1 MHNCYKS
8 GWSKKFDF
16 NLLKQQANWMQSYET
31 YWYTFPK
38 AQLLTDLEDRS
49 WSITSRSKMQ
59 VNLKKWVSP
68 QCVGSIFCALK
79 GLWMDCCRFYGHTK
93 LLFDQQTNFKPL
105 AIWGNL
111 IWCWVGKKSHEVQ
124 SDTLCDPINSTD
136 PTKLA
141 TFNDYKH

>member
-1 MHNCYKS
+1 MVKISQNFVAFSEYMN
-8 GWSKKFDF
+8 F
-16 NLLKQQANWMQSYET
+16 
-31 YWYTFPK
+31 
-38 AQLLTDLEDRS
+38 
-49 WSITSRSKMQ
+49 
-59 VNLKKWVSP
+59 KKWVSP

-141 TFNDYKH
+141 TFNDYKHHWILCIACSLIKKCWNLTFKMSNIIRIFIDLFFNWE